1 MQPCGNQSQ
10 DFKVTLVLYG
20 ATVSLCGMYTRHRV
34 GSVQHLRQHQYSVPE
49 GQEPLGKSPL
59 TVRLHA
65 SDHDAIKA
73 MGKAGGLFVRN
84 AIRKALQE
92 QAQQQQ

>member
-1 MQPCGNQSQ
+1 MP
-10 DFKVTLVLYG
+10 V
-20 ATVSLCGMYTRHRV
+20 
-34 GSVQHLRQHQYSVPE
+34 

-59 TVRLHA
+59 TVRLYA

-73 MGKAGGLFVRN
+73 MGKAGGPFVR
-84 AIRKALQE
+84 AAVRQALIA

>member
-1 MQPCGNQSQ
+1 MRQS
-10 DFKVTLVLYG
+10 
-20 ATVSLCGMYTRHRV
+20 V
-34 GSVQHLRQHQYSVPE
+34 GSVEHLRQHQYAVPE

-59 TVRLHA
+59 TVRLYA

>member
-1 MQPCGNQSQ
+1 MCATYMYMRHSLG
-10 DFKVTLVLYG
+10 LVE
-20 ATVSLCGMYTRHRV
+20 
-34 GSVQHLRQHQYSVPE
+34 HLRQHQYSVPE
-49 GQEPLGKSPL
+49 GQEPLGKSPM
-59 TVRLHA
+59 TVRLYA

-84 AIRKALQE
+84 AIRKALQQ